1 MANNRFQATP
11 ELTDLLVR
19 SGSTKKEEALGANA
33 EFAKA
38 LELPLRQG
46 VLNGDILD
54 GIFEPVVLAQSATP
68 EFPLDF
74 LAPGTEKDFVAYTIP
89 IMVIF
94 HNVTLKAIMSWFQPM
109 TLALVS
115 IIF

>member
-1 MANNRFQATP
+1 MANRFEPTP

-19 SGSTKKEEALGANA
+19 SGSANKTEATVANA

-54 GIFEPVVLAQSATP
+54 GIFEPIVLAQSATP

-74 LAPGTEKDFVAYTIP
+74 LAPVPKKISLP
-89 IMVIF
+89 ILFLITDIF
-94 HNVTLKAIMSWFQPM
+94 HNVMLRVIM
-109 TLALVS
+109 
-115 IIF
+115 